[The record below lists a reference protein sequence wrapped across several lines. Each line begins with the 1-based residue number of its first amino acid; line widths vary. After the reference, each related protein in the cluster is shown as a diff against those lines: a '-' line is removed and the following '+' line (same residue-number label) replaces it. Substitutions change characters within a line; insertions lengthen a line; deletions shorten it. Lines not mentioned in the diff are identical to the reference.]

1 MKTVLIIED
10 DRSYSKVLT
19 TSLAK
24 DGYRIIVQNSANR
37 ALEFIRLGN
46 SVDLIILDLK
56 LPDAEGFSLM
66 DQIKKLLDVPIVINS
81 GYSYFKR
88 DFSSWLADAYVDKS
102 ADLNELKQVIHE
114 VLQN

>member
-19 TSLAK
+19 TALAK
-24 DGYRIIVQNSANR
+24 DGYRIILQNSGSQ
-37 ALEFIRLGN
+37 ALDFIKQGN
-46 SVDLIILDLK
+46 SADLIILDLK
-56 LPDAEGFSLM
+56 LPDADGLNLM
-66 DQIKKLLDVPIVINS
+66 DQIKKYLDVPIVINS

-88 DFSSWLADAYVDKS
+88 DFSSWLADAYIDKS